1 MSSTA
6 DQTNTRNSGT
16 TAPAGVTVDE
26 IFHTRLITKEYFGG
40 RSNPRGTIA
49 KCSLKFR
56 DMCHQLSTSQHQA
69 DASSIIEDVQRELQ
83 MHNLEMRKM
92 ALMER
97 SMEADLKEYDQL
109 QQFLDSSKHKIR
121 EEIKTLQQSLASER
135 LIRNDKLEYEAL
147 AKIVNTLPSKME
159 TQEKLNVVQKELDVL
174 KDEEVQR
181 DSELG
186 IREKQFQLLLQSIFD
201 LKSSLEED
209 NTIMTDEESSS

>member
-1 MSSTA
+1 
-6 DQTNTRNSGT
+6 
-16 TAPAGVTVDE
+16 
-26 IFHTRLITKEYFGG
+26 
-40 RSNPRGTIA
+40 
-49 KCSLKFR
+49 
-56 DMCHQLSTSQHQA
+56 MCHQLSTSQHQA

-174 KDEEVQR
+174 KDEEVRR